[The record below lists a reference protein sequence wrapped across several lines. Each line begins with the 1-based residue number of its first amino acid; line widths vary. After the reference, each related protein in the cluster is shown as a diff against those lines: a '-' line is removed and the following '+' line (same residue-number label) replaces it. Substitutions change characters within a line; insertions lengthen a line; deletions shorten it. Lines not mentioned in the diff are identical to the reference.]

1 MIFAHLIPFLYILMI
16 ALARSSTDIRHVYT
30 LFVSL
35 CVITVV
41 LRFC

>member
-1 MIFAHLIPFLYILMI
+1 MTFAHLIPFLYILMI
-16 ALARSSTDIRHVYT
+16 ALAWSSADIRHIYA
-30 LFVSL
+30 LIVSL